1 MKNETTT
8 NETEMNIK
16 LVKIEVN
23 DIDTDNETWENPGGS
38 VFIKVND
45 KTVQIIIH
53 PCGELDFEGDVTSEE
68 ESDAVMDFFYSNKE
82 VNDTFPGDE
91 FE

>member
-1 MKNETTT
+1 MK

-16 LVKIEVN
+16 LIKIELN
-23 DIDTDNETWENPGGS
+23 DIDTDDETWWNQGGS
-38 VFIKVND
+38 VLIKVND

-68 ESDAVMDFFYSNKE
+68 ESDAVMDFFYSNKQ